1 MSVRYWSVILL
12 LGLGWGS
19 SFYFN
24 AILLR
29 EVGPLTVS
37 MGRVALGAIGC
48 WVYVFATGR
57 SIAMPAIVLG
67 QILVLGVLQFA
78 LPFAIYPVS
87 QGYISS
93 GAAGIVNAMTPITV
107 VIVSHFWPGGE
118 RATHAKSL
126 GVLFGFSGIVILAY
140 PALKS
145 GGGSELWA
153 IFGAV
158 LAPVSYAVALNYVRR
173 LKGID
178 HSTLVAYAL
187 TGATVFITP
196 LALLTEGIPVIT
208 HAETWAAFA
217 VVGFLLT
224 SASFIVVYWLLA
236 RVGATNA
243 STVTFI
249 APLSAVLLGIFLL
262 GESVLPAHLLGM
274 GAIFCGLLMIDGRV
288 LKRWQVRHWP

>member
-1 MSVRYWSVILL
+1 MSLRYWFVILV
-12 LGLGWGS
+12 LGLGWGA

-37 MGRVALGAIGC
+37 LGRVALGAIGC
-48 WVYVFATGR
+48 WAYVFATGR
-57 SIAMPAIVLG
+57 SIAMPASALG
-67 QILVLGVLQFA
+67 QLMVLGVLQFA

-87 QGYISS
+87 QGYITS
-93 GAAGIVNAMTPITV
+93 GAAGIVNAMTPIMV

-118 RATHAKSL
+118 RATYAKSM
-126 GVLFGFSGIVILAY
+126 GVLFGFSGIVMLAY
-140 PALKS
+140 PALKA

-178 HSTLVAYAL
+178 HSTLVAYSL
-187 TGATVFITP
+187 TGATLFMAPFV
-196 LALLTEGIPVIT
+196 LVAEGIPVIT
-208 HAETWAAFA
+208 HAQTWAAFA

-236 RVGATNA
+236 RVGATNV
-243 STVTFI
+243 STVTFV
-249 APLSAVLLGIFLL
+249 APVSAVLLGVYLL
-262 GESVLPAHLLGM
+262 GETILPAHLLGM
-274 GAIFCGLLMIDGRV
+274 AAIFCGLLMIDGRV
-288 LKRWQVRHWP
+288 LKRWQVRH